1 MLKRVIVLTLC
12 TLLAQFFIAGCNN
25 DDAVADNPVQAFID
39 ESQEL
44 LEEVSAE
51 HLASLGEN
59 AKVEFLAGDGEF
71 IYVYS
76 FGPGHDLEEIREF
89 SNALLNYPSNIT
101 MYENLA
107 GDLAVLMELD
117 SLRVTVRYL
126 DSDGNLLAEK
136 SYDSQQPYFQSVVS
150 Y

>member
-1 MLKRVIVLTLC
+1 MLKKITVFMLSSVLVLGLSASLMSC
-12 TLLAQFFIAGCNN
+12 TN
-25 DDAVADNPVQAFID
+25 DDDTDNPVQVFIN
-39 ESQEL
+39 ENQEL

-51 HLASLGEN
+51 HLASLGEG
-59 AKVEFLAGDGEF
+59 AKVEFLAGEGEF

-76 FGPGHDLEEIREF
+76 YGPGYDIEEITEF
-89 SNALLNYPSNIT
+89 SFALLNYPSNIT

-107 GDLAVLMELD
+107 GELAELIELD

-136 SYDSQQPYFQSVVS
+136 SYDSQ
-150 Y
+150 

>member
-1 MLKRVIVLTLC
+1 MLKRIITLTLSS
-12 TLLAQFFIAGCNN
+12 LLILALSVSLAGCNN
-25 DDAVADNPVQAFID
+25 DDADTDNPIQAFID

-44 LEEVSAE
+44 LEDVSAD
-51 HLASLGEN
+51 HLASLGEG
-59 AKVEFLAGDGEF
+59 AKVEFLAGEGEF

-76 FGPGHDLEEIREF
+76 FGPGHDLEEIAEF

-107 GDLAVLMELD
+107 GDLAELMELD
-117 SLRVTVRYL
+117 SLRITVRYL

-136 SYDSQQPYFQSVVS
+136 SYDSQ
-150 Y
+150 

>member
-1 MLKRVIVLTLC
+1 MLKKIIALTLSS
-12 TLLAQFFIAGCNN
+12 LLVLALSISLAGCNN
-25 DDAVADNPVQAFID
+25 DNADDVDNADLDNPVQAFID

-44 LEEVSAE
+44 LEDVSAD
-51 HLASLGEN
+51 HLASLGEG

-76 FGPGHDLEEIREF
+76 FGPGYDLEEISEF

-107 GDLAVLMELD
+107 GDLATLMELD

-136 SYDSQQPYFQSVVS
+136 SYDSQ
-150 Y
+150 